1 MEGFDKLMRGAGVVV
16 ALMGAFIIWR
26 GVTKIIPI
34 MGIVHGG
41 LFTLAGLL
49 FLVVG
54 LLFIILPGRKARK
67 QAKAEKLAK
76 ESK

>member
-1 MEGFDKLMRGAGVVV
+1 MEGFDKLMRGAGVIV
-16 ALMGAFIIWR
+16 AIMGALIAWR
-26 GVTKIIPI
+26 GITKMIPVT
-34 MGIVHGG
+34 GIVHGG

-54 LLFIILPGRKARK
+54 LLFIILPGRKVRK